1 MQNAKQQYLT
11 RIDGVRTQ
19 AAMRIEALESALIE
33 TKLRYKR
40 ELDRS
45 EMIRAEIESEAYNI
59 KLN

>member
-1 MQNAKQQYLT
+1 
-11 RIDGVRTQ
+11 
-19 AAMRIEALESALIE
+19 MRIEALESALIE

-59 KLN
+59 KLNQDRLSTSIDEKIYNL